1 MNLSTDTITTI
12 LLVVL
17 VAVVVIGLKKK
28 SDDVTK
34 RIKNLEKKME
44 AATPWSKQSIVAC
57 VIIAS
62 IVGVI
67 VKFALDKAGPFMKR
81 PKMSDVSPQ
90 S

>member
-44 AATPWSKQSIVAC
+44 AATP
-57 VIIAS
+57 
-62 IVGVI
+62 
-67 VKFALDKAGPFMKR
+67 
-81 PKMSDVSPQ
+81 
-90 S
+90 